1 MGGVYTLTIK
11 EQYKREYRNYLR
23 RVNRAVRQGYIVE
36 PIQRVKRPTRASI
49 RRLKS
54 QTGEYIRAHAQL
66 VDIETGELFQPIK
79 DKKKRR
85 VIQRSNVKLLSE
97 SLQVVSNVVDTGG
110 IVTDTTTMSTAI
122 LPATESYEQIIDNW
136 YRQIDDLFNSNISRL
151 LKYHTDNLIEGRK
164 PETRRKFAYVYSQHP
179 DVFPDPPYQDTGTI
193 EYAFHQIAR
202 MMELAP
208 DSEAYKDFVSMYDIV
223 ESED

>member
-1 MGGVYTLTIK
+1 MTIK

-36 PIQRVKRPTRASI
+36 PIQRVKKPTRASI

-66 VDIETGELFQPIK
+66 VDIETGVVLQPIK

-85 VIQRSNVKLLSE
+85 IVQRSNVNLLSE
-97 SLQVVSNVVDTGG
+97 PLQVMSDVVGG
-110 IVTDTTTMSTAI
+110 AGITDTPTMSTAT
-122 LPATESYEQIIDNW
+122 LSLKESYEQIIDNW
-136 YRQIDDLFNSNISRL
+136 YHQIDELFNSNISRL
-151 LKYHTDNLIEGRK
+151 LKFHTDNLIEGRK

-193 EYAFHQIAR
+193 EYAFYQIAR

-208 DSEAYKDFVSMYDIV
+208 DSESYKDFVSMYDIV

>member
-1 MGGVYTLTIK
+1 MTIK

-54 QTGEYIRAHAQL
+54 QTGEYIRAHTQL
-66 VDIETGELFQPIK
+66 VDIETGEVFQPIK

-97 SLQVVSNVVDTGG
+97 PLQVVSDTIDTGS
-110 IVTDTTTMSTAI
+110 IVTNAPTMSTAT

-136 YRQIDDLFNSNISRL
+136 YHQIDELFNSNISRL

-179 DVFPDPPYQDTGTI
+179 DVFPEPPYQDTGTI
-193 EYAFHQIAR
+193 EYAFYQIAR

-208 DSEAYKDFVSMYDIV
+208 KSEAYKDFISMYDIV
-223 ESED
+223 ESEE

>member
-1 MGGVYTLTIK
+1 MTIK

-36 PIQRVKRPTRASI
+36 PISRVKKPTRVSI

-54 QTGEYIRAHAQL
+54 HTGEYIRAHAQL
-66 VDIETGELFQPIK
+66 VDFETGELLKPIK

-85 VIQRSNVKLLSE
+85 AIQRSNVKLLSE
-97 SLQVVSNVVDTGG
+97 PLRLMFDDVSDAG
-110 IVTDTTTMSTAI
+110 ITDTHTMSTAT
-122 LPATESYEQIIDNW
+122 LPPNESYEQIIDNW
-136 YRQIDDLFNSNISRL
+136 YHQIDDLFNSNISRL

-179 DVFPDPPYQDTGTI
+179 DVFPEPPYQDTGTI
-193 EYAFHQIAR
+193 EYAFYQIAR

-208 DSEAYKDFVSMYDIV
+208 DSEAYKDFISMYDIV
-223 ESED
+223 ESEE

>member
-1 MGGVYTLTIK
+1 MTIK

-54 QTGEYIRAHAQL
+54 QTGEYIRAHSQL
-66 VDIETGELFQPIK
+66 VNIETGEILRPIK
-79 DKKKRR
+79 NKKKRR

-97 SLQVVSNVVDTGG
+97 PLQVVSNVVDTGSV
-110 IVTDTTTMSTAI
+110 VTATPTMSTAT
-122 LPATESYEQIIDNW
+122 LPLNESYEQIIDNW
-136 YRQIDDLFNSNISRL
+136 YRQIDELFNSNISRL

-179 DVFPDPPYQDTGTI
+179 DVFPEPPYQDSGTI
-193 EYAFHQIAR
+193 EYAFYQIAR

-208 DSEAYKDFVSMYDIV
+208 DSEAYNDFVSMYDIV
-223 ESED
+223 ESEG

>member
-1 MGGVYTLTIK
+1 MTIK

-36 PIQRVKRPTRASI
+36 PIKRVKKPTRASI

-66 VDIETGELFQPIK
+66 VDVETGEVLQPIK

-85 VIQRSNVKLLSE
+85 AIQRSNVKLLSQP
-97 SLQVVSNVVDTGG
+97 LQVMSDAVGG
-110 IVTDTTTMSTAI
+110 VATTDTATMSTAT
-122 LPATESYEQIIDNW
+122 LPPNESYEQIIDNW
-136 YRQIDDLFNSNISRL
+136 YHQIDELFNSNISRL

-179 DVFPDPPYQDTGTI
+179 DVFPEPPYQDTGTI
-193 EYAFHQIAR
+193 EYAFYQIAR

-208 DSEAYKDFVSMYDIV
+208 DSEAYKDFISMYDIV
-223 ESED
+223 ESEE

>member
-1 MGGVYTLTIK
+1 MTIK

-36 PIQRVKRPTRASI
+36 PIKRVKKPTRASI

-66 VDIETGELFQPIK
+66 VDVETGELLKPIK

-85 VIQRSNVKLLSE
+85 AIQRSNVKLLSE
-97 SLQVVSNVVDTGG
+97 PLRVMSDVVGG
-110 IVTDTTTMSTAI
+110 VGTTDTATMSTAT
-122 LPATESYEQIIDNW
+122 LPPNESYEQIIDNW
-136 YRQIDDLFNSNISRL
+136 YHQIDELFNSNISRL

-179 DVFPDPPYQDTGTI
+179 DVFPEPPYQDTGTI
-193 EYAFHQIAR
+193 EYAFYQIAR

-208 DSEAYKDFVSMYDIV
+208 DSEAYKDFISMYDIV
-223 ESED
+223 ESEG

>member
-1 MGGVYTLTIK
+1 MTIK

-36 PIQRVKRPTRASI
+36 PIKRVKKPTRASI

-66 VDIETGELFQPIK
+66 VDFETGEVLQPIK

-85 VIQRSNVKLLSE
+85 AIQQSNVKLLSE
-97 SLQVVSNVVDTGG
+97 SLQVMSDVVSGVVT
-110 IVTDTTTMSTAI
+110 TDTATMSTAT
-122 LPATESYEQIIDNW
+122 LPPNESYEQIIDNW
-136 YRQIDDLFNSNISRL
+136 YRQIDELFNSNISRL

-179 DVFPDPPYQDTGTI
+179 DVFPEPPYQDTGTI

-208 DSEAYKDFVSMYDIV
+208 DSEAYKDFISMYDIV
-223 ESED
+223 ESEE

>member
-1 MGGVYTLTIK
+1 MTIK

-36 PIQRVKRPTRASI
+36 PVNRVKKPTRASI
-49 RRLKS
+49 HRLKS
-54 QTGEYIRAHAQL
+54 QTGEYIRSHAQL

-85 VIQRSNVKLLSE
+85 IIQRSNVKLLSE
-97 SLQVVSNVVDTGG
+97 PLQVVFNVMDTGG
-110 IVTDTTTMSTAI
+110 TVTDTATMSTAT
-122 LPATESYEQIIDNW
+122 LPYTESYEQIIDNW
-136 YRQIDDLFNSNISRL
+136 YRQIDELFNSNISRL

-164 PETRRKFAYVYSQHP
+164 PETRRKFAYVYTQHP
-179 DVFPDPPYQDTGTI
+179 DVFPEPPYQDSGTI
-193 EYAFHQIAR
+193 EYEFHQIAR

-208 DSEAYKDFVSMYDIV
+208 DSEAYNDFISMYDIV
-223 ESED
+223 ESEE

>member
-1 MGGVYTLTIK
+1 MTIK

-36 PIQRVKRPTRASI
+36 PVNRVKKPTSASI

-54 QTGEYIRAHAQL
+54 QTGEYIRAHAEI
-66 VDIETGELFQPIK
+66 VDIETGEVLKPIK

-85 VIQRSNVKLLSE
+85 IVQQSNVKLLSE
-97 SLQVVSNVVDTGG
+97 PLQVVSNVVDMGG
-110 IVTDTTTMSTAI
+110 AVADTAAMSTAT
-122 LPATESYEQIIDNW
+122 LSYTESYEQIIENW

-164 PETRRKFAYVYSQHP
+164 PETRRKFAYVYTQHT
-179 DVFPDPPYQDTGTI
+179 DVFPEPPYQDRGTI
-193 EYAFHQIAR
+193 EYAFYQIAR

-208 DSEAYKDFVSMYDIV
+208 DSEAYNDFISMYDIV
-223 ESED
+223 ESEE

>member
-1 MGGVYTLTIK
+1 MTIK

-36 PIQRVKRPTRASI
+36 PIKRVKRPTRASI

-66 VDIETGELFQPIK
+66 VDFETGEVLGPIK
-79 DKKKRR
+79 DKKRR
-85 VIQRSNVKLLSE
+85 RAIQRSNVKLLSE
-97 SLQVVSNVVDTGG
+97 SLQVMSDVVSGVVT
-110 IVTDTTTMSTAI
+110 TDTATMSTAT
-122 LPATESYEQIIDNW
+122 LPPKESYEQIIDNW
-136 YRQIDDLFNSNISRL
+136 YRQIDELFNSNISRL

-179 DVFPDPPYQDTGTI
+179 DVFPEPPYQDTGTI

-208 DSEAYKDFVSMYDIV
+208 DSEAYKDFISMYDIV
-223 ESED
+223 ESEG